1 MQRVCAACGVRTSA
15 VALQAK
21 LSGPRSFACIDK
33 LYAVALILEGTVRGS
48 QAQWPFG
55 YDPAVSPAGNLLRTA
70 VLIAHVQILDA
81 ALSVDQ
87 YSGMGTTIV
96 VTLVSDGRLSV
107 AHVGDSRLYVSGPRL
122 RQLTRDDSWMVSV
135 FAADSRAD
143 RSFPEHH
150 PIRNALTNVVGAGV
164 RTDVHVIEEE
174 LRGDAR
180 LVLTTDGVHG
190 VLDDGSVGQ
199 LLGEGGI
206 QAASRN
212 LVAAALAHGS
222 TDNCTAVVAEYQS
235 P

>member
-1 MQRVCAACGVRTSA
+1 M
-15 VALQAK
+15 
-21 LSGPRSFACIDK
+21 
-33 LYAVALILEGTVRGS
+33 
-48 QAQWPFG
+48 
-55 YDPAVSPAGNLLRTA
+55 
-70 VLIAHVQILDA
+70 
-81 ALSVDQ
+81 
-87 YSGMGTTIV
+87 
-96 VTLVSDGRLSV
+96 TLVSDGRLSV

-135 FAADSRAD
+135 LAADSRAD
-143 RSFPEHH
+143 RSFLEHH

-190 VLDDGSVGQ
+190 VLDEGSVGQ

-222 TDNCTAVVAEYQS
+222 TDNCTAVVAEYHS